1 MISIDMQ
8 QEINTLKA
16 SLQGV
21 RIMEQ
26 IQDTVMW
33 VRENEGFTVKSQYK
47 FLLEAAYK
55 FLLEAAYI
63 TSSLHN
69 I

>member
-47 FLLEAAYK
+47 FLLEAAY
-55 FLLEAAYI
+55 I